1 MRGLPTEP
9 RAGIVE
15 RIRPLPYF
23 INNLFPGPRDLWIS
37 ATRRERID
45 QFMADDVPRLSPGDR
60 IEASS
65 LRHDSPHAVVLNREG
80 LLLGSIE
87 QVGVEGAAIDHVNG
101 GPQTTRPEMTPAL
114 AAKLL
119 KEHRYILVTTGMGEY
134 LGRYCLENSSPS
146 LGAERAQ
153 QHK

>member
-37 ATRRERID
+37 ATRRHRID
-45 QFMADDVPRLSPGDR
+45 QLMADDVPRLSSEDQ
-60 IEASS
+60 IAASS
-65 LRHDSPHAVVLNREG
+65 LRPDSPHAVVLNRDG
-80 LLLGSIE
+80 VLLGAIE
-87 QVGVEGAAIDHVNG
+87 KAGVEGAAIDYVNG
-101 GPQTTRPEMTPAL
+101 GPQTARPEMTPAL

-119 KEHRYILVTTGMGEY
+119 KDHRYILITTGMGKY
-134 LGRYCLENSSPS
+134 LGRYCLENSSPAI
-146 LGAERAQ
+146 GAERTQ
-153 QHK
+153 QEK